1 MFFGQIWSKKLKFYK
16 LTEIC
21 YRGIL
26 LCPYFKFTFYF
37 SKILWSIFSW
47 SKTEVLQINQNLV
60 HCCMLISILM
70 FIFPKFLSFMPF
82 WQIWSHNLDFFKLTD
97 ILSRGVLLYAY
108 YVWNVYFFKI
118 IFIHIFWVNLVSK
131 SDVLLSDWS
140 FVQGYILYAYY
151 GFNVYL
157 FQNSFDSCL
166 F

>member
-1 MFFGQIWSKKLKFYK
+1 MSLFQIYFLFFQNFVINIFLVKNWSTPNQPKFG
-16 LTEIC
+16 T
-21 YRGIL
+21 
-26 LCPYFKFTFYF
+26 
-37 SKILWSIFSW
+37 
-47 SKTEVLQINQNLV
+47 VV